1 MAKTTKK
8 VQGIH
13 SLIKFQRHQGVESLT
28 IEGKQEL
35 ADLKQDNKGDTSL
48 ILNADKDKVNEIA
61 SNVPYLGIAHTTTG
75 EAPNQTKTAT
85 VSQDLTQ
92 FPLTGGEL
100 VTVDKTAEGL
110 TLNDTKVKEL
120 IDTKAEALKKELGSG
135 AVSGTGATASPIT
148 LNGGELVKVDKSGD
162 TLTLNDS
169 KVKELVETTKTEIL
183 EKVEP
188 TKPLIKPY
196 NLSNIDGNISNAT
209 LGISMDT
216 LSFGAFTITTQ
227 TGSKVESYTYFLH
240 QGVASIY
247 KKTGENIIVFINC
260 SQFGANVEIYF
271 KNPVDSVYVSGINAY
286 QNEDS
291 QLNVNIASSNY
302 NEMQANMAENITT
315 SGNVP
320 QPFDEGYD
328 HL

>member
-28 IEGKQEL
+28 IEGKESL
-35 ADLKQDNKGDTSL
+35 ADLKQDSKGDTSL
-48 ILNADKDKVNEIA
+48 ILNADKDKVNEVA

-85 VSQDLTQ
+85 LNQDLSH
-92 FPLTGGEL
+92 FPLSGGEL
-100 VTVDKTAEGL
+100 VTVDKTVEGL

-135 AVSGTGATASPIT
+135 AGTGTGATATPIT
-148 LNGGELVKVDKSGD
+148 LNGGELVTVDKSGD

-169 KVKELVETTKTEIL
+169 KVKELVENTKTEIL
-183 EKVEP
+183 KTIPPKTP
-188 TKPLIKPY
+188 TALQYDLEASNVLSAEYSISGSNLRYSTLVLSTEHGQYENHFIYIPLNNNQTTKK
-196 NLSNIDGNISNAT
+196 LSDNVIVRITTSSDGFHIGLFFKNATNVVISGVDYCGTTVTPTLLLNTLSETYDDVNAT
-209 LGISMDT
+209 LLPI
-216 LSFGAFTITTQ
+216 
-227 TGSKVESYTYFLH
+227 
-240 QGVASIY
+240 
-247 KKTGENIIVFINC
+247 
-260 SQFGANVEIYF
+260 
-271 KNPVDSVYVSGINAY
+271 
-286 QNEDS
+286 
-291 QLNVNIASSNY
+291 
-302 NEMQANMAENITT
+302 

-320 QPFDEGYD
+320 KPFDEGYD

>member
-48 ILNADKDKVNEIA
+48 ILNADKDKVNEVA

-85 VSQDLTQ
+85 ISQDLTQ

-135 AVSGTGATASPIT
+135 AGTGTGATASPIT
-148 LNGGELVKVDKSGD
+148 LNGGDLVKVDKSGD

-169 KVKELVETTKTEIL
+169 KVKELVESTKTEIL
-183 EKVEP
+183 KEASSKTGALPNV
-188 TKPLIKPY
+188 Y
-196 NLSNIDGNISNAT
+196 NLEANEVLNANF
-209 LGISMDT
+209 GI
-216 LSFGAFTITTQ
+216 L
-227 TGSKVESYTYFLH
+227 GSKIVYSTFIVSTLH
-240 QGVASIY
+240 NGQY
-247 KKTGENIIVFINC
+247 ENHF
-260 SQFGANVEIYF
+260 
-271 KNPVDSVYVSGINAY
+271 VYVSLKTQHTKKLSENLIVRLTPQAEGFNAELFFKEATDVDISGIDFSGSDMVPTLNI
-286 QNEDS
+286 NESSETYDS
-291 QLNVNIASSNY
+291 VKATLLP
-302 NEMQANMAENITT
+302 TT
-315 SGNVP
+315 GNVP

-328 HL
+328 NL

>member
-48 ILNADKDKVNEIA
+48 ILNADKDKVNEVV

-120 IDTKAEALKKELGSG
+120 IETKATELKKELGSSAG
-135 AVSGTGATASPIT
+135 SGTGATASPIT
-148 LNGGELVKVDKSGD
+148 LNGGELVTVDKSGD

-169 KVKELVETTKTEIL
+169 KVKELVESTKTEIL
-183 EKVEP
+183 KAIPPKKPIASQYDLEAEEVLNAEFGVEGEKLRYSTFILSLEYNSKYESHFIHIP
-188 TKPLIKPY
+188 LNNNEITKK
-196 NLSNIDGNISNAT
+196 LSDNTIIRINPKAEGFNITLYFKNATSVAISGVDYCNSTDTPSLTINTLTETFADVNAT
-209 LGISMDT
+209 L
-216 LSFGAFTITTQ
+216 Q
-227 TGSKVESYTYFLH
+227 
-240 QGVASIY
+240 
-247 KKTGENIIVFINC
+247 
-260 SQFGANVEIYF
+260 
-271 KNPVDSVYVSGINAY
+271 P
-286 QNEDS
+286 
-291 QLNVNIASSNY
+291 
-302 NEMQANMAENITT
+302 T

>member
-28 IEGKQEL
+28 IEGKQDL

-48 ILNADKDKVNEIA
+48 IFNADKDKVNEVA

-135 AVSGTGATASPIT
+135 ATASPIT
-148 LNGGELVKVDKSGD
+148 LNGGELVTVDKSGD

-169 KVKELVETTKTEIL
+169 KVKELVETTKAEIL
-183 EKVEP
+183 KEA
-188 TKPLIKPY
+188 KPKTGTLPNAY
-196 NLSNIDGNISNAT
+196 NLSANEVLNATYGILGAQLVYSTFVISSLHNGNYENHFVYVPLLNEVTKKLSDNLIVRITPQAEGFNVTLFFKEATDVNISGIDFSASTMTPTLIINESSDTYDGVKAT
-209 LGISMDT
+209 L
-216 LSFGAFTITTQ
+216 L
-227 TGSKVESYTYFLH
+227 
-240 QGVASIY
+240 
-247 KKTGENIIVFINC
+247 
-260 SQFGANVEIYF
+260 
-271 KNPVDSVYVSGINAY
+271 P
-286 QNEDS
+286 
-291 QLNVNIASSNY
+291 
-302 NEMQANMAENITT
+302 T

>member
-28 IEGKQEL
+28 IEGKESL
-35 ADLKQDNKGDTSL
+35 ADLKQDSKGDTSL
-48 ILNADKDKVNEIA
+48 ILNADKDKVNELVSA
-61 SNVPYLGIAHTTTG
+61 VPYLDIAHTTTG

-135 AVSGTGATASPIT
+135 AGSGTGATANPIT

-169 KVKELVETTKTEIL
+169 KVKELVENTKTEIL
-183 EKVEP
+183 KTIPPKTPTALQYDLEAEKVLNAE
-188 TKPLIKPY
+188 Y
-196 NLSNIDGNISNAT
+196 SIS
-209 LGISMDT
+209 
-216 LSFGAFTITTQ
+216 
-227 TGSKVESYTYFLH
+227 GSKLSYSTLVLSTE
-240 QGVASIY
+240 QGGQYENHFIHIPLNNNQTT
-247 KKTGENIIVFINC
+247 KK
-260 SQFGANVEIYF
+260 
-271 KNPVDSVYVSGINAY
+271 
-286 QNEDS
+286 
-291 QLNVNIASSNY
+291 L
-302 NEMQANMAENITT
+302 
-315 SGNVP
+315 SGNVIVRITP
-320 QPFDEGYD
+320 SSDGFQINLFFKNATSVVISGVDYCGTTVTPTLSINTLSETYADVSARLIPTTGNTPKPFDEGYD

>member
-48 ILNADKDKVNEIA
+48 ILNADKDKVNEVA

-85 VSQDLTQ
+85 VNQDLTQ

-120 IDTKAEALKKELGSG
+120 IETKATELKKELGSSAG
-135 AVSGTGATASPIT
+135 SGTGATANPIT
-148 LNGGELVKVDKSGD
+148 LNGGELVTVDKSGD

-169 KVKELVETTKTEIL
+169 KVKELVESTKTEIL
-183 EKVEP
+183 KAIPPKKPIASQYDLEAEEVLNAEFGVEGEKLRYSTFILSLEYNSKYDTHFIHIP
-188 TKPLIKPY
+188 LNNNEITKK
-196 NLSNIDGNISNAT
+196 LSDNTIIRINPKTEGFQITLYFKNATSIAISGVDYCNSTDTPSLTINTLTETFADVNAT
-209 LGISMDT
+209 L
-216 LSFGAFTITTQ
+216 Q
-227 TGSKVESYTYFLH
+227 
-240 QGVASIY
+240 
-247 KKTGENIIVFINC
+247 
-260 SQFGANVEIYF
+260 
-271 KNPVDSVYVSGINAY
+271 P
-286 QNEDS
+286 
-291 QLNVNIASSNY
+291 
-302 NEMQANMAENITT
+302 T

>member
-28 IEGKQEL
+28 IEGKESL

-48 ILNADKDKVNEIA
+48 ILNADKDKVNEVL

-135 AVSGTGATASPIT
+135 AGSGTGATTSPIT
-148 LNGGELVKVDKSGD
+148 LNGGELVTVDKSGD

-169 KVKELVETTKTEIL
+169 KVKELVESTKAEIL
-183 EKVEP
+183 KAIPPKKPTALQYDLEAEEVLNADFGVEGEKLRYSTFILSLTYNGKNDSHFIHIPIYNNKVIKKLSDNTIIQIQPKAEGFYVTLYFKNATSVAISGIDYCNSTETP
-188 TKPLIKPY
+188 TLRI
-196 NLSNIDGNISNAT
+196 NTLSETFADVNAT
-209 LGISMDT
+209 L
-216 LSFGAFTITTQ
+216 L
-227 TGSKVESYTYFLH
+227 
-240 QGVASIY
+240 
-247 KKTGENIIVFINC
+247 
-260 SQFGANVEIYF
+260 
-271 KNPVDSVYVSGINAY
+271 P
-286 QNEDS
+286 
-291 QLNVNIASSNY
+291 
-302 NEMQANMAENITT
+302 T

>member
-28 IEGKQEL
+28 IEGKESL
-35 ADLKQDNKGDTSL
+35 ADLKQDNRGDTSL
-48 ILNADKDKVNEIA
+48 ILNADKDKVNEVA
-61 SNVPYLGIAHTTTG
+61 SSVPYLNIAHTTTG

-85 VSQDLTQ
+85 LNQDLSH
-92 FPLTGGEL
+92 FPLSGGEL

-135 AVSGTGATASPIT
+135 TGATATPIT
-148 LNGGELVKVDKSGD
+148 LNGGELVTVDKSGD
-162 TLTLNDS
+162 TLTLNDA
-169 KVKELVETTKTEIL
+169 KVKELVENTKAEIL
-183 EKVEP
+183 KTILPKTP
-188 TKPLIKPY
+188 TALQYDLEAKEVLNAVYSINGSQLRYSTLVLSTEQGGQYESRFIHIPLNNNQTKK
-196 NLSNIDGNISNAT
+196 LSDNVIVRITPSSDGFQIELFFKNATNVVISGVDYCGTTVTPTLLLNILSETYDDVNAT
-209 LGISMDT
+209 L
-216 LSFGAFTITTQ
+216 L
-227 TGSKVESYTYFLH
+227 
-240 QGVASIY
+240 
-247 KKTGENIIVFINC
+247 
-260 SQFGANVEIYF
+260 
-271 KNPVDSVYVSGINAY
+271 P
-286 QNEDS
+286 
-291 QLNVNIASSNY
+291 
-302 NEMQANMAENITT
+302 T

>member
-28 IEGKQEL
+28 IEGKESL

-48 ILNADKDKVNEIA
+48 ILNADKDKVNEVD
-61 SNVPYLGIAHTTTG
+61 SNVPYLEIAHTTTG
-75 EAPNQTKTAT
+75 TTPNQTKTAT

-135 AVSGTGATASPIT
+135 AGTGTGATASPIT

-169 KVKELVETTKTEIL
+169 KVKELVETTKAEIL
-183 EKVEP
+183 KEA
-188 TKPLIKPY
+188 KPKTGTLPNAY
-196 NLSNIDGNISNAT
+196 NLSANEVLNADYSILGSQLGYSTFVISAFHNGQYENHFVYVPLSNEVTKKLSDNLIVRITAQSEGFNVVLFFKEATDVNISGIDFSASTMTPTLNINKSSETYDSVKAT
-209 LGISMDT
+209 L
-216 LSFGAFTITTQ
+216 LPTT
-227 TGSKVESYTYFLH
+227 
-240 QGVASIY
+240 
-247 KKTGENIIVFINC
+247 
-260 SQFGANVEIYF
+260 
-271 KNPVDSVYVSGINAY
+271 
-286 QNEDS
+286 
-291 QLNVNIASSNY
+291 
-302 NEMQANMAENITT
+302 
-315 SGNVP
+315 GNVP

>member
-28 IEGKQEL
+28 IEGKEAL

-48 ILNADKDKVNEIA
+48 ILNADKDKVNEVL

-75 EAPNQTKTAT
+75 TAPNQTKTAT

-135 AVSGTGATASPIT
+135 AGGGTGATASPIT
-148 LNGGELVKVDKSGD
+148 LNGGELVTVDKSGD
-162 TLTLNDS
+162 TLTLNDT
-169 KVKELVETTKTEIL
+169 KVKELVETTKAEIL
-183 EKVEP
+183 KEA
-188 TKPLIKPY
+188 KPKTGTLPNAY
-196 NLSNIDGNISNAT
+196 NLSANEVLNANYGILGAQLGYSTFVISTQHNRKYENHFVYVPLQTEVTKKLSDNLIVRITPQSEGFNVVLFFKEATDVNISGIDFSGSTMTPT
-209 LGISMDT
+209 LNNN
-216 LSFGAFTITTQ
+216 
-227 TGSKVESYTYFLH
+227 ESSETY
-240 QGVASIY
+240 
-247 KKTGENIIVFINC
+247 
-260 SQFGANVEIYF
+260 
-271 KNPVDSVYVSGINAY
+271 DSVNA
-286 QNEDS
+286 N
-291 QLNVNIASSNY
+291 LLP
-302 NEMQANMAENITT
+302 T

-320 QPFDEGYD
+320 QPLDDGYD

>member
-48 ILNADKDKVNEIA
+48 ILNADKDKVNNVA
-61 SNVPYLGIAHTTTG
+61 SSVPYLNIAHTTG

-100 VTVDKTAEGL
+100 VTVTKTTEGL

-135 AVSGTGATASPIT
+135 AGSGTGATANPIT
-148 LNGGELVKVDKSGD
+148 LNGGELVKVDKSGN
-162 TLTLNDS
+162 TLTLNDG
-169 KVKELVETTKTEIL
+169 KVKELVDTKTNQVKTKLIGMLPQKVIIDKVDDINNAILHLPIRPDDTVAYITIICLNSDNTESVVTLSVPTGSMQFKNVEHGIYTYYDISRENVSLNMYFKKTVSNLIVKCLVFGDIYQEPTIDLNIL
-183 EKVEP
+183 EG
-188 TKPLIKPY
+188 TY
-196 NLSNIDGNISNAT
+196 DSH
-209 LGISMDT
+209 
-216 LSFGAFTITTQ
+216 ITT
-227 TGSKVESYTYFLH
+227 
-240 QGVASIY
+240 
-247 KKTGENIIVFINC
+247 
-260 SQFGANVEIYF
+260 
-271 KNPVDSVYVSGINAY
+271 
-286 QNEDS
+286 
-291 QLNVNIASSNY
+291 
-302 NEMQANMAENITT
+302 
-315 SGNVP
+315 GNTP
-320 QPFDEGYD
+320 QPLDGD
-328 HL
+328 NL

>member
-28 IEGKQEL
+28 IEGKESL
-35 ADLKQDNKGDTSL
+35 ADLKQDSKGDTSL
-48 ILNADKDKVNEIA
+48 ILNADKDKVNEVA

-135 AVSGTGATASPIT
+135 AGTGTGATATPIT
-148 LNGGELVKVDKSGD
+148 LNGGELVTVDKSGN

-169 KVKELVETTKTEIL
+169 KVKELVENTKTEIL
-183 EKVEP
+183 KTIPPKTP
-188 TKPLIKPY
+188 TALQYDLEAEEVLNAEYSISGSNLRYSTLVLSTEQNGQYESRFIHIPLNNNQTTKK
-196 NLSNIDGNISNAT
+196 LSDNVIVRITPSSEGFQIELFFKNATNVAISGVDYCGTTLTPTLLLNTLSETYDDVNAT
-209 LGISMDT
+209 L
-216 LSFGAFTITTQ
+216 L
-227 TGSKVESYTYFLH
+227 
-240 QGVASIY
+240 
-247 KKTGENIIVFINC
+247 
-260 SQFGANVEIYF
+260 
-271 KNPVDSVYVSGINAY
+271 P
-286 QNEDS
+286 
-291 QLNVNIASSNY
+291 
-302 NEMQANMAENITT
+302 T

-320 QPFDEGYD
+320 KPFDEGYD

>member
-35 ADLKQDNKGDTSL
+35 ADLSQDKQGDTTL

-61 SNVPYLGIAHTTTG
+61 SSVPYLGIAHTTTG
-75 EAPNQTKTAT
+75 TAPNQKKTAT

-92 FPLTGGEL
+92 FPLSGGEL
-100 VTVDKTAEGL
+100 VTVEKTAEGL
-110 TLNDTKVKEL
+110 TLNDAKVKEL
-120 IDTKAEALKKELGSG
+120 VDSKAEALKKELGTG
-135 AVSGTGATASPIT
+135 AGGTGGTASPIT

-169 KVKELVETTKTEIL
+169 KVKELVESTKADILKEVKPKKIAGLQYDLSGTEVLNGRYAIEGEQLRYSTLIISTEHDFKYNSYFIHIPLNNNQTTKIL
-183 EKVEP
+183 SDN
-188 TKPLIKPY
+188 LIVRITPKAEGFMIELFFK
-196 NLSNIDGNISNAT
+196 NATDVNISGVDYCNTTLLPTLETNTASETYDSVKAT
-209 LGISMDT
+209 L
-216 LSFGAFTITTQ
+216 L
-227 TGSKVESYTYFLH
+227 
-240 QGVASIY
+240 
-247 KKTGENIIVFINC
+247 
-260 SQFGANVEIYF
+260 
-271 KNPVDSVYVSGINAY
+271 P
-286 QNEDS
+286 
-291 QLNVNIASSNY
+291 
-302 NEMQANMAENITT
+302 T

>member
-48 ILNADKDKVNEIA
+48 ILNADKDKVNELVSA
-61 SNVPYLGIAHTTTG
+61 VPYLDIAHTTTG

-135 AVSGTGATASPIT
+135 AGSGTGATASPIT
-148 LNGGELVKVDKSGD
+148 LNGGELVTVDKSGD

-169 KVKELVETTKTEIL
+169 KVKELVENTKTEIL
-183 EKVEP
+183 NKVKTTP
-188 TKPLIKPY
+188 NTALYY
-196 NLSNIDGNISNAT
+196 NLNGEEVLSAEYEIWGST
-209 LGISMDT
+209 LGYST
-216 LSFGAFTITTQ
+216 FVLSVEHDRQYNSHFVHIPLYNNTTI
-227 TGSKVESYTYFLH
+227 
-240 QGVASIY
+240 
-247 KKTGENIIVFINC
+247 KKLSDNTII
-260 SQFGANVEIYF
+260 EITPRPEGFHVNLYF
-271 KNPVDSVYVSGINAY
+271 KNATSVLISGVDYCGTTVTPTLSINTLSETYADVSAR
-286 QNEDS
+286 
-291 QLNVNIASSNY
+291 LTP
-302 NEMQANMAENITT
+302 TT
-315 SGNVP
+315 GNVP

>member
-48 ILNADKDKVNEIA
+48 ILNADKDKVNEVA

-120 IDTKAEALKKELGSG
+120 IETKATELKKELGSSAG
-135 AVSGTGATASPIT
+135 SGTGGTASPIT

-169 KVKELVETTKTEIL
+169 KVKELVETKTKTVKAELVAMLPQKFIIDKVDDINNAIL
-183 EKVEP
+183 YLPIRPDDTVAYITIICLNTDNTESVVFLSVPTGSQPFKKVE
-188 TKPLIKPY
+188 
-196 NLSNIDGNISNAT
+196 
-209 LGISMDT
+209 
-216 LSFGAFTITTQ
+216 
-227 TGSKVESYTYFLH
+227 
-240 QGVASIY
+240 QGVYISYEISRETVSINMY
-247 KKTGENIIVFINC
+247 FQKNVSNLIVKSIVFGDLYEEPSITLNTLD
-260 SQFGANVEIYF
+260 GTY
-271 KNPVDSVYVSGINAY
+271 DSHI
-286 QNEDS
+286 
-291 QLNVNIASSNY
+291 
-302 NEMQANMAENITT
+302 T
-315 SGNVP
+315 SGNI
-320 QPFDEGYD
+320 
-328 HL
+328 

>member
-28 IEGKQEL
+28 IEGKESL
-35 ADLKQDNKGDTSL
+35 ADLKQDSKGDTSL
-48 ILNADKDKVNEIA
+48 ILNADKDKVNEVA

-135 AVSGTGATASPIT
+135 AGTGTGATATPIT
-148 LNGGELVKVDKSGD
+148 LNGGDLVTVDKSGN

-169 KVKELVETTKTEIL
+169 KVKELVENTKTEIL
-183 EKVEP
+183 NKVKTRP
-188 TKPLIKPY
+188 DTALYY
-196 NLSNIDGNISNAT
+196 NLEGEEVLSAEYSISGSKLGYSTLILSTEHDGQYESSFIHIPLNNNQTTKKLSDNVIVRITPFSDGFHIVLFFKNAT
-209 LGISMDT
+209 NVVISGVDYCGTTLTPTFLLNT
-216 LSFGAFTITTQ
+216 LS
-227 TGSKVESYTYFLH
+227 ETYDDVKATLL
-240 QGVASIY
+240 
-247 KKTGENIIVFINC
+247 
-260 SQFGANVEIYF
+260 
-271 KNPVDSVYVSGINAY
+271 P
-286 QNEDS
+286 
-291 QLNVNIASSNY
+291 
-302 NEMQANMAENITT
+302 T

-320 QPFDEGYD
+320 QPLDDGYD

>member
-28 IEGKQEL
+28 IEGKESL

-48 ILNADKDKVNEIA
+48 ILNADKDKVNEVA

-75 EAPNQTKTAT
+75 EAPNQIKTAT

-100 VTVDKTAEGL
+100 VTVTKTTEGL
-110 TLNDTKVKEL
+110 TLDDSKVKEL
-120 IDTKAEALKKELGSG
+120 VETKATELKKELGSG
-135 AVSGTGATASPIT
+135 AGSGTGATANPIT

-162 TLTLNDS
+162 TLTLNDT
-169 KVKELVETTKTEIL
+169 KVKELVENTKTEIL
-183 EKVEP
+183 NKVKTRP
-188 TKPLIKPY
+188 DTALYY
-196 NLSNIDGNISNAT
+196 NLEGNEVLSAEYGISGSKLGYSTLVLSTEHAGQYESRFIHIPLYNNQTTKKLSDNVIVRITPSSEGFHIALFFKNAT
-209 LGISMDT
+209 NVVISGVDYCGTTLTPTLLLNT
-216 LSFGAFTITTQ
+216 LSETYDDVNTT
-227 TGSKVESYTYFLH
+227 VL
-240 QGVASIY
+240 
-247 KKTGENIIVFINC
+247 
-260 SQFGANVEIYF
+260 
-271 KNPVDSVYVSGINAY
+271 P
-286 QNEDS
+286 
-291 QLNVNIASSNY
+291 
-302 NEMQANMAENITT
+302 T

>member
-35 ADLKQDNKGDTSL
+35 ADLKQDNKGDTSI
-48 ILNADKDKVNEIA
+48 ILNADKDKVNEVT
-61 SNVPYLGIAHTTTG
+61 SNVPYIGIAHTITG

-85 VSQDLTQ
+85 VNQDLTQ

-135 AVSGTGATASPIT
+135 AGTGTGATASPIT
-148 LNGGELVKVDKSGD
+148 LNGGELVTVDKSGD

-169 KVKELVETTKTEIL
+169 KVKELVESTKTEIL
-183 EKVEP
+183 NKVKTTPNTE
-188 TKPLIKPY
+188 LYY
-196 NLSNIDGNISNAT
+196 NLNGEEVLSAEYGISGSTLGYSTLVLSTEHDGQYESHFIHIPLNNNQTTKKLSDNVIVRITPSSEGFQIEFFFKNATSVLISGVDYCGTTVTPTLSINILSETYADVNAT
-209 LGISMDT
+209 LT
-216 LSFGAFTITTQ
+216 PT
-227 TGSKVESYTYFLH
+227 
-240 QGVASIY
+240 
-247 KKTGENIIVFINC
+247 N
-260 SQFGANVEIYF
+260 
-271 KNPVDSVYVSGINAY
+271 
-286 QNEDS
+286 
-291 QLNVNIASSNY
+291 
-302 NEMQANMAENITT
+302 
-315 SGNVP
+315 GNVP
-320 QPFDEGYD
+320 QPFDEGFD

>member
-48 ILNADKDKVNEIA
+48 ILNADKDKVNEVA

-100 VTVDKTAEGL
+100 VTVEKTAEGL
-110 TLNDTKVKEL
+110 TLNDAKVKKLVE
-120 IDTKAEALKKELGSG
+120 TKAEALKKELGSG
-135 AVSGTGATASPIT
+135 AGTGTGSTASPIT

-169 KVKELVETTKTEIL
+169 KVKELVENTKTEIL
-183 EKVEP
+183 KEA
-188 TKPLIKPY
+188 KPKSGTLPNAY
-196 NLSNIDGNISNAT
+196 NLSANEILNGNYIIAGASLGYSTFVIS
-209 LGISMDT
+209 
-216 LSFGAFTITTQ
+216 TQ
-227 TGSKVESYTYFLH
+227 HNGKY
-240 QGVASIY
+240 
-247 KKTGENIIVFINC
+247 ENHL
-260 SQFGANVEIYF
+260 
-271 KNPVDSVYVSGINAY
+271 VYVPLM
-286 QNEDS
+286 NEDTKKLS
-291 QLNVNIASSNY
+291 DNLIVRIRPQSEGFSVDLFFKEATDVNIAGIDFSASIMTPTLNINESSETY
-302 NEMQANMAENITT
+302 DEVKANLLPT
-315 SGNVP
+315 SENVP

-328 HL
+328 YL

>member
-48 ILNADKDKVNEIA
+48 VLNADKDKVNEVA

-92 FPLTGGEL
+92 FPLLGGEL
-100 VTVDKTAEGL
+100 VTVTKTTEGL

-135 AVSGTGATASPIT
+135 AGTGTGATASPIT

-169 KVKELVETTKTEIL
+169 KVKELVENTKTEIL
-183 EKVEP
+183 NKVKTTP
-188 TKPLIKPY
+188 NTALYY
-196 NLSNIDGNISNAT
+196 NLNGEEVLSAEYEIWGST
-209 LGISMDT
+209 LGYST
-216 LSFGAFTITTQ
+216 FVLSVEHDGQYNSHFVHIPLYNNTTI
-227 TGSKVESYTYFLH
+227 
-240 QGVASIY
+240 
-247 KKTGENIIVFINC
+247 KKLSDNTII
-260 SQFGANVEIYF
+260 EITPRPEGFHVNLYF
-271 KNPVDSVYVSGINAY
+271 KNATSVLISGVDYCGTTVTPTLSINTLSETYADVSAR
-286 QNEDS
+286 
-291 QLNVNIASSNY
+291 LTP
-302 NEMQANMAENITT
+302 TT
-315 SGNVP
+315 GTYHNR
-320 QPFDEGYD
+320 
-328 HL
+328 

>member
-1 MAKTTKK
+1 MVKTTKK

-28 IEGKQEL
+28 IEGKESL

-48 ILNADKDKVNEIA
+48 ILNADKDKVNEVA

-135 AVSGTGATASPIT
+135 AGTGTGATASSIT
-148 LNGGELVKVDKSGD
+148 LNGGELVTVDKSGD

-169 KVKELVETTKTEIL
+169 KVKELVENTKTEIL
-183 EKVEP
+183 NKVKTRP
-188 TKPLIKPY
+188 DTALYY
-196 NLSNIDGNISNAT
+196 NLEGEEVLSAEYSISGSKLGYSTLVLSTEHDAQYESHFIHIPLNNNQITKKLSDNVIVRITPSSEGFHIALFFKNAT
-209 LGISMDT
+209 SVAISGIDYCGTTLTPTLILNT
-216 LSFGAFTITTQ
+216 LS
-227 TGSKVESYTYFLH
+227 ETYDDVKATLL
-240 QGVASIY
+240 
-247 KKTGENIIVFINC
+247 
-260 SQFGANVEIYF
+260 
-271 KNPVDSVYVSGINAY
+271 P
-286 QNEDS
+286 
-291 QLNVNIASSNY
+291 
-302 NEMQANMAENITT
+302 T

-320 QPFDEGYD
+320 QPLDDGYD
-328 HL
+328 RL

>member
-28 IEGKQEL
+28 IEGKESL

-48 ILNADKDKVNEIA
+48 ILNADKDKVNEVA

-135 AVSGTGATASPIT
+135 DGTGTGATASPIT
-148 LNGGELVKVDKSGD
+148 LNGGELVTVDKSGD

-169 KVKELVETTKTEIL
+169 KVKDLVESTKTEIL
-183 EKVEP
+183 NKVKTTPNTE
-188 TKPLIKPY
+188 LYY
-196 NLSNIDGNISNAT
+196 NLNGEEVLSAEYGISGSNLGYSTLVLSTEHDGQYESHFIHIPLNNNQTTEKLSDNVIVRITPSSEGFQIKLFFKNATSVLISGVDYCGTTATPTLSINTLSETYADVSARLTPTTGNI
-209 LGISMDT
+209 
-216 LSFGAFTITTQ
+216 
-227 TGSKVESYTYFLH
+227 
-240 QGVASIY
+240 
-247 KKTGENIIVFINC
+247 
-260 SQFGANVEIYF
+260 
-271 KNPVDSVYVSGINAY
+271 
-286 QNEDS
+286 
-291 QLNVNIASSNY
+291 
-302 NEMQANMAENITT
+302 
-315 SGNVP
+315 P

-328 HL
+328 PL

>member
-8 VQGIH
+8 ARGIQ
-13 SLIKFQRHQGVESLT
+13 SLIKFQRHQGIESLT
-28 IEGKQEL
+28 IEGKEAL
-35 ADLKQDNKGDTSL
+35 ADLTQDKHGDTSL
-48 ILNADKDKVNEIA
+48 ILNADKDKVNEVA

-135 AVSGTGATASPIT
+135 AGTGTGATASPIT
-148 LNGGELVKVDKSGD
+148 LNGGELVTVDKSGD

-169 KVKELVETTKTEIL
+169 KVKELVDTKTNQVKTEL
-183 EKVEP
+183 VGMLPQKV
-188 TKPLIKPY
+188 LI
-196 NLSNIDGNISNAT
+196 
-209 LGISMDT
+209 
-216 LSFGAFTITTQ
+216 
-227 TGSKVESYTYFLH
+227 E
-240 QGVASIY
+240 
-247 KKTGENIIVFINC
+247 KTGEINNAILNLPLRPDDTIGYITVVCYYSDNTTANIILSVPNGIGNFDKVEQGIYVNYQIARENVMINL
-260 SQFGANVEIYF
+260 YF
-271 KNPVDSVYVSGINAY
+271 KKTVQSVETRTIVFGDLYEQPTMDINSLEGTY
-286 QNEDS
+286 D
-291 QLNVNIASSNY
+291 LHI
-302 NEMQANMAENITT
+302 T
-315 SGNVP
+315 SGNTP
-320 QPFDEGYD
+320 KPLDDGYD

>member
-48 ILNADKDKVNEIA
+48 ILNADKDKVNEVA
-61 SNVPYLGIAHTTTG
+61 SNVPFLGIAHTTTG
-75 EAPNQTKTAT
+75 ESPNQTKTAT

-120 IDTKAEALKKELGSG
+120 IDTKAEALKKEFGSG

-148 LNGGELVKVDKSGD
+148 LNGGELVTVDKSGD

-183 EKVEP
+183 KKVEP

-240 QGVASIY
+240 QGVAPIY
-247 KKTGENIIVFINC
+247 RKTGENIIVFISC

-271 KNPVDSVYVSGINAY
+271 KNPVDTVYVSGINAY

-302 NEMQANMAENITT
+302 NEIQANMAENIAT

>member
-35 ADLKQDNKGDTSL
+35 ADLSQDKQGDTTL

-61 SNVPYLGIAHTTTG
+61 SSVPYLGIAHTTTG
-75 EAPNQTKTAT
+75 TAPNQKKTAT

-92 FPLTGGEL
+92 FPLSGGEL
-100 VTVDKTAEGL
+100 VTVEKTAEGL
-110 TLNDTKVKEL
+110 TLNDAKVKEL
-120 IDTKAEALKKELGSG
+120 VDSKAEALKKELGSG
-135 AVSGTGATASPIT
+135 AGSGTGATASPIT
-148 LNGGELVKVDKSGD
+148 LNGGELVTVDKSGN

-169 KVKELVETTKTEIL
+169 KVKELVETTKAEIL
-183 EKVEP
+183 KEA
-188 TKPLIKPY
+188 KPATGTLPNAY
-196 NLSNIDGNISNAT
+196 NLSGNEVLNANYGLLGNTLGYSTFIISAFHNGQYENHFVYVPLTNEVTKKLSENLIVRVRPQAEGFNVELFFKEASDVSISGIDFSHSTMTPTLQTNELSETYASVLAT
-209 LGISMDT
+209 L
-216 LSFGAFTITTQ
+216 L
-227 TGSKVESYTYFLH
+227 
-240 QGVASIY
+240 
-247 KKTGENIIVFINC
+247 
-260 SQFGANVEIYF
+260 
-271 KNPVDSVYVSGINAY
+271 P
-286 QNEDS
+286 
-291 QLNVNIASSNY
+291 
-302 NEMQANMAENITT
+302 T

>member
-1 MAKTTKK
+1 MVKTTKK

-48 ILNADKDKVNEIA
+48 ILNADKDKVNEVA

-100 VTVDKTAEGL
+100 VTVTKTTEGL

-135 AVSGTGATASPIT
+135 AGSGTGATARPIT
-148 LNGGELVKVDKSGD
+148 LNGGELVTVDKSGD

-169 KVKELVETTKTEIL
+169 KVKELVETTKADILKEVKPKTAGLQYDLSGTEVLNGRYAIEGEQLRYSTLIISTEHDFKYNSYFIHIPLNNNQTTKIL
-183 EKVEP
+183 SDN
-188 TKPLIKPY
+188 LIVRITPKAEGFMIE
-196 NLSNIDGNISNAT
+196 LFFKNAT
-209 LGISMDT
+209 
-216 LSFGAFTITTQ
+216 
-227 TGSKVESYTYFLH
+227 
-240 QGVASIY
+240 
-247 KKTGENIIVFINC
+247 
-260 SQFGANVEIYF
+260 
-271 KNPVDSVYVSGINAY
+271 
-286 QNEDS
+286 
-291 QLNVNIASSNY
+291 NVNISGLDYCNTSLLPTLETNTASETYDSVK
-302 NEMQANMAENITT
+302 ATLLPT

-328 HL
+328 NL

>member
-28 IEGKQEL
+28 IEGKESL

-48 ILNADKDKVNEIA
+48 ILNADKDKVNEVA

-92 FPLTGGEL
+92 FPLSGGGL

-135 AVSGTGATASPIT
+135 AGSGTGATASPIT
-148 LNGGELVKVDKSGD
+148 LNGGELVTVDKSGD

-169 KVKELVETTKTEIL
+169 KVKELVENTKTEIL
-183 EKVEP
+183 KTIPPKTP
-188 TKPLIKPY
+188 TALQYDLEAEEVLNAEYGISGSKLSYSTLVLSTEHGGQHESRFIHIPLHNNQTTKK
-196 NLSNIDGNISNAT
+196 LSDNVIVRITPSSEGFQIELFFKNATNVAISGVDYCGADLTPTLLLNTLSETYDDVNAT
-209 LGISMDT
+209 LI
-216 LSFGAFTITTQ
+216 
-227 TGSKVESYTYFLH
+227 
-240 QGVASIY
+240 
-247 KKTGENIIVFINC
+247 
-260 SQFGANVEIYF
+260 
-271 KNPVDSVYVSGINAY
+271 P
-286 QNEDS
+286 
-291 QLNVNIASSNY
+291 
-302 NEMQANMAENITT
+302 T

-320 QPFDEGYD
+320 KPFDEGYD